1 MTDTPAADGPDIAA
15 STLLLRWPYRLATAS
30 VALFVLAACTTAPPA
45 AEPGGSTGPTAAAP
59 TTVAAP
65 AAAPAREVA
74 ASFPEASG
82 ELVGRNDRLLV
93 YLPRAGDT
101 LRGVAARFLGN
112 GDLAWQI
119 GEANALRG
127 EPASGQPLI
136 VPLAPRHLLG
146 VTSDAVQTVPVLCY
160 HRFGSGT
167 SKMVVS
173 PARFEAQLE
182 HLARNGYNVVRLDD
196 LRSFLAGEKALP
208 AKSVVITIDD
218 GYESVHRH
226 AFPLLKKYGF
236 PATLFVYSDFIG
248 ARDALSWAQLEEM
261 ARSGLVDLQAHS
273 KTHRNM
279 AERQPSETDESYR
292 NNIDLELRA
301 PRAVLERRLS
311 DAGVRVR
318 HFAYPFGSANEV
330 VLEAMQRVPYELG
343 VTVAA
348 GGNPFYAAPMLLRRT
363 MIFGDHDM
371 ADFQARLQVQ
381 RPLVRP

>member
-1 MTDTPAADGPDIAA
+1 MPDTLPAALHAPETSRPPGRRA
-15 STLLLRWPYRLATAS
+15 STVVAILAW
-30 VALFVLAACTTAPPA
+30 VLVSACTTPSTVPGTAIPPEPPAPPR
-45 AEPGGSTGPTAAAP
+45 
-59 TTVAAP
+59 AAP
-65 AAAPAREVA
+65 AAPGPAPAREAA
-74 ASFPEASG
+74 ASFPQASG
-82 ELVGRNDRLLV
+82 DVVGRNDRVLV
-93 YLPRAGDT
+93 YMPGPGDT
-101 LRGVAARFLGN
+101 LRGMATRFLGN

-119 GEANALRG
+119 AEANALRG
-127 EPASGQPLI
+127 EPVAGQPLT
-136 VPLAPRHLLG
+136 VPLSPRHLLG

-160 HRFGSGT
+160 HRFGNGT
-167 SKMVVS
+167 SKMIVS

-182 HLARNGYNVVRLDD
+182 YLARNGYNVVRLDD
-196 LRSFLAGEKALP
+196 LRAFMDGDRALP

-279 AERQPSETDESYR
+279 AERHPAETDEAYR
-292 NNIDLELRA
+292 SSIELELRT
-301 PRAVLERRLS
+301 PRSVLERRLS

-318 HFAYPFGSANEV
+318 HFAYPYGSANDV
-330 VLEAMQRVPYELG
+330 VLEAMQRAPYELG

-381 RPLVRP
+381 RPLARP

>member
-1 MTDTPAADGPDIAA
+1 MIDTPAANAPVTAPLPRLRG
-15 STLLLRWPYRLATAS
+15 LLRAATGALA
-30 VALFVLAACTTAPPA
+30 LLVLAACTTPPPA
-45 AEPGGSTGPTAAAP
+45 AEPPRPAAPPPVAAAP
-59 TTVAAP
+59 TPSTGPAAP
-65 AAAPAREVA
+65 REAA
-74 ASFPEASG
+74 ASFPNASG
-82 ELVGRNDRLLV
+82 EVVGRNDRLLV

-101 LRGVAARFLGN
+101 QRGVAARFLGQ

-127 EPASGQPLI
+127 DPVAGQPLI

-146 VTSDAVQTVPVLCY
+146 VTSDAVQTVTVLCY

-167 SKMVVS
+167 SKMIVS
-173 PARFEAQLE
+173 PAKFEAQLE
-182 HLARNGYNVVRLDD
+182 HLARNGYNVVSLDD
-196 LRSFLAGEKALP
+196 LQGFLAGEKALP

-279 AERQPSETDESYR
+279 AERHPTETDASYR
-292 NNIDLELRA
+292 SSIDLELRA

-318 HFAYPFGSANEV
+318 HFAYPYGSANDV
-330 VLEAMQRVPYELG
+330 VLEAMQRAPYELG

-381 RPLVRP
+381 RPLERP